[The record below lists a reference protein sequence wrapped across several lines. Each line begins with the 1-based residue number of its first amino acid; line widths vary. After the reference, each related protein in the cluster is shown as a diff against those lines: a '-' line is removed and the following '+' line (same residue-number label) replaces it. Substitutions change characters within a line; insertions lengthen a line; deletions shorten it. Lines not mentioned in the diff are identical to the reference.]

1 MEFGVAPADGLAPAT
16 SHSENFRAAVER
28 NEPLLMRGVAS
39 GWPALRWNAT
49 FLTAKAGEFSVVARY
64 FAHAPYRFTGVG
76 DRGLQ
81 RISLREL
88 LGANLTRSPIVLASE
103 QRVEALPPLLSEI
116 DFSPFH
122 AWSAGL
128 LQPTS
133 TSLFTARHTELH
145 HHGWAAAVAVA
156 LAGSKR
162 FILWPPNATRRIDG
176 RDAPCAARRMASWCL
191 EDTAC
196 EGAPFLRELLRD
208 GTHVS
213 VTLQPGDALYIPPW
227 WWHTVHA
234 QLEHDDGDPLATM
247 LATQFMKRRRRRTAR
262 PAPWRDPTQC
272 PTEALPAAGVL
283 LRGGRGDS
291 YASVLAPVEE
301 REWTS

>member
-1 MEFGVAPADGLAPAT
+1 M
-16 SHSENFRAAVER
+16 
-28 NEPLLMRGVAS
+28 
-39 GWPALRWNAT
+39 
-49 FLTAKAGEFSVVARY
+49 
-64 FAHAPYRFTGVG
+64 
-76 DRGLQ
+76 
-81 RISLREL
+81 SLREL
-88 LGANLTRSPIVLASE
+88 LGANLTRSPLVLASE
-103 QRVEALPPLLSEI
+103 QRVEALPPLISEI

-162 FILWPPNATRRIDG
+162 FLLWPPNATRRIDG